1 MHRILTLFA
10 TLSLCLLLA
19 SRSACSQQAV
29 VPEDQSVVDPDG
41 TAHLTR
47 VVPVPLTVSPEAQ
60 RSLAKPVIDPP
71 IGESLTAKRA
81 RTDAYHHTDT
91 LAYMTIYPSHVE
103 ENSLAGVPVRI
114 VTPAAGIADD
124 RKDRVIINLH
134 GGGFTTDSGS
144 LTESVPIASLT
155 RTKVIAVLYRLAP
168 EHPFPA
174 AVDDA
179 VAVYRELLK
188 TYKPNHMVIY
198 GASAGAI
205 LTGETAVKL
214 KMLGLPLPAALGI
227 FSTTGDFSIAGDSQA
242 IYTVT
247 GVAGR
252 LSPPRRDRPFISDYV
267 GSTNPRDPVLSP
279 LYADLNGMP
288 PTLFLSS
295 TRDMMLSTTTV
306 LHRAFL
312 RAGVD
317 AQLVIFEALN
327 HGFWYEAGLPESKE
341 ANTIISRFFLKRLGL
356 AHP

>member
-1 MHRILTLFA
+1 MHRRFLALIFPLM
-10 TLSLCLLLA
+10 LCGSGQTALA
-19 SRSACSQQAV
+19 QSQQ
-29 VPEDQSVVDPDG
+29 PTSEDQSVVDPDG

-47 VVPVPLTVSPEAQ
+47 VVPVPYSISPEAR

-71 IGESLTAKRA
+71 VGETLAQKRA

-91 LAYMTIYPSHVE
+91 MAYLALYPSRIE
-103 ENSLAGVPVRI
+103 ESTLGGVPVRVI
-114 VTPAAGIADD
+114 TPTSGVAAD

-144 LTESVPIASLT
+144 LTESVPIAGLT
-155 RTKVIAVLYRLAP
+155 HTKVIAVLYRLAP

-174 AVDDA
+174 AVEDA

-188 TYKPNHMVIY
+188 TYQPNHIVVY

-205 LTGETAVKL
+205 LTGQMAVRL
-214 KMLGLPLPAALGI
+214 KTQGLPLPAALGI
-227 FSTTGDFSIAGDSQA
+227 FSTTGDFANTGDTQA
-242 IYTVT
+242 VYTVT

-252 LSPPRRDRPFISDYV
+252 LSPPRRDRQFLADYA
-267 GSTNPRDPVLSP
+267 GSANPKDPALSP
-279 LYADLNGMP
+279 LYADLKGMP

-295 TRDMMLSTTTV
+295 TRDMMLSSTTV

-317 AQLVIFEALN
+317 ARLVIFEALN

-341 ANTIISRFFLKRLGL
+341 ANELIAAFFLAQLGL
-356 AHP
+356 K

>member
-1 MHRILTLFA
+1 MHRFLTSFA
-10 TLSLCLLLA
+10 VLSLLLCNAPQKMLA
-19 SRSACSQQAV
+19 QQTGSTV
-29 VPEDQSVVDPDG
+29 SEDQGSVDPGG

-47 VVPVPLTVSPEAQ
+47 VIPVPYTVSPEA
-60 RSLAKPVIDPP
+60 RKSLAKPVADPP
-71 IGESLTAKRA
+71 IGETLTAKRA

-91 LAYMTIYPSHVE
+91 AAYLALYPSHTE
-103 ENSLAGVPVRI
+103 ESSVGSVPVRI
-114 VTPAAGIADD
+114 VIPAGGIPDD

-144 LTESVPIASLT
+144 LTESVPIAGLT

-179 VAVYRELLK
+179 VTVYRELLK
-188 TYKPNHMVIY
+188 IYAPNHIVVY

-205 LTGETAVKL
+205 LTGEMAVKL
-214 KMLGLPLPAALGI
+214 KMLGLPMPTALGI
-227 FSTTGDFSIAGDSQA
+227 FSTTGDFTVVGDTQA
-242 IYTVT
+242 VYTVT

-252 LSPPRRDRPFISDYV
+252 LNPPRRDRQFLADYV
-267 GSTNPRDPVLSP
+267 GSANPHDPVLSP
-279 LYADLNGMP
+279 LYADLSGMP
-288 PTLFLSS
+288 PTLFISS
-295 TRDMMLSTTTV
+295 TRDMMLSSTTV

-312 RAGVD
+312 RSGAD

-341 ANTIISRFFLKRLGL
+341 ANNMIASFFLKHLGL
-356 AHP
+356 E